1 MKKIIKRTV
10 SVFLM
15 LLLITTTFS
24 PIKAVGE
31 IIIHYKRIDG
41 NYEGW
46 NLWVWADGKDGKEVE
61 FTQEDDYGKIAR
73 VEIEAVG
80 KTGFIVKKVDGDN
93 IWSAKDV
100 DSDRFIDKFNDQGV
114 AEVWLME
121 GDPEVSYTKLD
132 GTIQDKFKDVHI
144 TGLQTIKFTTST
156 PFTTE
161 ELETIQVK
169 GYTIEKVVQGTN
181 TQAVIYLNQE
191 IDLRQTVNVSFDRYG
206 DSVARIGSVLHSN
219 AFNQKFA
226 YDGKLG
232 YDYTKEK
239 TEFNLWAPTA
249 LSVNL
254 VVDSQSY
261 EMNLQDKG
269 VWNTTIQEDLHLKHY
284 VYELQF
290 ANNQT
295 VTSVDP
301 YSFAVTAN
309 STHTVIVT
317 NDDLS
322 PEKWDATKR
331 MEPFTKNTDAIIY
344 EAHVRDLTIGKDNG
358 ITNKGKFLGL
368 TEKGTTT
375 TKGNLSGLDYIKSLG
390 ITHVQFLPIYDFASI
405 DETTDLGYGKVYNWG
420 YDPLNYN
427 VPEGTYSTDPT
438 NPTLR
443 AQELKQLIDTLHSE
457 GLYVIMDVVYNHVS
471 DVNRSAFHKT
481 VPGYFFRYDD
491 AGRLLNGTGVGNET
505 ASEQPMFRRYM
516 IESLKYWATEYN
528 LDGFRFDLMGI
539 HDIQTM
545 KEVREAINS
554 IDDSIIILGEGWDM
568 GTQPSNVK
576 ANQKNA
582 DELLEIAYFNDSIRD
597 AIKGSVFEAN
607 DPGMVNGKLSQESLV
622 GNNLLG
628 ANHIDKMLGN
638 YLSAA
643 QVVQYVEAHD
653 NLTLYDKLLAS
664 KPDDSDTIREK
675 RHNLATSMVLLS
687 YGMPFI
693 HAGQEVLRTKNGDHN
708 SYISPDS
715 VNEFNYDR
723 QETYPHSLNMFKQ
736 LVTLRKNTPLLRLDS
751 FEEIDATVK
760 TTRFEDNTISY
771 TLTDGKV
778 SLVLLFNAN
787 ETPVSIPV
795 EKGSYTQVFHSTT
808 LETKQ
813 VEISDSLQL
822 EPLSAVVLQQGETQ
836 LPPVQEE
843 PATNTNQL
851 LVLIGSAVVLGLLA
865 GAIWFNTTKGK
876 KK

>member
-1 MKKIIKRTV
+1 MKKIIKNTLTV
-10 SVFLM
+10 FIM
-15 LLLITTTFS
+15 LLLCITTIT

-61 FTQEDDYGKIAR
+61 FTSEDDYGKIAK
-73 VEIEAVG
+73 IELEQVG

-93 IWSAKDV
+93 IWSAKDG
-100 DSDRFIDKFNDQGV
+100 DSDRFIDKFNDQGI
-114 AEVWLME
+114 AEVWLLE
-121 GDPEVSYTKLD
+121 GDPDIFYTKLD
-132 GTIQDKFKDVHI
+132 GTIQDKFKDVQI
-144 TGLQTIKFTTST
+144 TGLQTIKITTST
-156 PFTTE
+156 PFTSE
-161 ELETIQVK
+161 ELKTITVA
-169 GYTIEKVVQGTN
+169 GYTLDKVVQGTN
-181 TQAVIYLNQE
+181 TQAVIYLKEE
-191 IDLRQTVNVSFDRYG
+191 IDLREEVNVSFDRYG
-206 DSVARIGSVLHSN
+206 QSIARVGSVLHSN
-219 AFNQKFA
+219 SFNQKYA

-249 LSVNL
+249 KSVKL
-254 VVDSQSY
+254 ILDSKSY
-261 EMNLQDKG
+261 DMTRQDKG
-269 VWNTTIQEDLHLKHY
+269 VYNTTIPGDLLLKQY
-284 VYELQF
+284 VYELEF
-290 ANNQT
+290 SNNQK

-301 YSFAVTAN
+301 YSYAVTAN

-317 NDDLS
+317 NKDLS
-322 PEKWDATKR
+322 PDKWDATKR
-331 MEPFTKNTDAIIY
+331 MTPFSKNTDAIIY

-368 TEKGTTT
+368 TEKGTKTT
-375 TKGNLSGLDYIKSLG
+375 SGNLSGLDYIKSLG
-390 ITHVQFLPIYDFASI
+390 VTHVQLLPIYDFASI
-405 DETTDLGYGKVYNWG
+405 DETVDLSYGKVYNWG

-443 AQELKQLIDTLHSE
+443 AKELKQLVNALHNE

-516 IESLKYWATEYN
+516 VESLKYWATEYN

-539 HDIQTM
+539 HDVQTM
-545 KEVREAINS
+545 KQVRESISS

-582 DELLEIAYFNDSIRD
+582 DDLPEIAYFNDAIRD
-597 AIKGSVFEAN
+597 AIKGSVFDAK

-638 YLSAA
+638 YVSAA

-664 KPDDSDTIREK
+664 KPDDTDDIREK

-687 YGMPFI
+687 QGMPFI
-693 HAGQEVLRTKNGDHN
+693 HAGQEILRTKNGDHN

-715 VNEFNYDR
+715 VNEFDYDR
-723 QETYPHSLNMFKQ
+723 QTTYPNSLNLFKQ

-751 FEEIDATVK
+751 FEEIDAKVK
-760 TTRFEDNTISY
+760 NTRFENNTISY
-771 TLTDGKV
+771 ELTDGDV
-778 SLVLLFNAN
+778 SLILLFNAN
-787 ETPVSIPV
+787 ETSTTMPV
-795 EKGSYTQVFHSTT
+795 EKGTYTQAFNSVT
-808 LETKQ
+808 LETKT
-813 VEISDSLQL
+813 VEINDSLQL
-822 EPLSAVVLQQGETQ
+822 EPLSAIVLQQGQAQT
-836 LPPVQEE
+836 PPVE
-843 PATNTNQL
+843 TNNNNNQL
-851 LVLIGSAVVLGLLA
+851 LIIIGSAIVLGLLA
-865 GAIWFNTTKGK
+865 GAVWFNMTKGK
-876 KK
+876 KN